1 MNIVILQHVPFE
13 NPGILEKL
21 NTKVIRLYENTHV
34 LPNEKEIDLLIILG
48 GPMSTNDEISWLN
61 DEKKLIKS
69 MIENKKPM
77 LGICLGA
84 QLIAEIL
91 GGEVYRNPKG
101 KEVGF
106 GTINKQTEDYPFL
119 PEQLDVLH
127 WHGDTFEIP
136 YNAKR
141 LYSSN
146 NCENQAF
153 IYNEN
158 IIGLQFHME
167 TTKETLCDLVEADRS
182 YILGNILENTEPD
195 IMNHSIPP
203 ENQDVLLNMVAY
215 ISGGKLDGK

>member
-84 QLIAEIL
+84 QLIAEVL

-136 YNAKR
+136 YKMK
-141 LYSSN
+141 LK
-146 NCENQAF
+146 
-153 IYNEN
+153 
-158 IIGLQFHME
+158 M
-167 TTKETLCDLVEADRS
+167 S
-182 YILGNILENTEPD
+182 YI
-195 IMNHSIPP
+195 
-203 ENQDVLLNMVAY
+203 
-215 ISGGKLDGK
+215 